1 MFLYRGSDFRTDYSK
16 LGVLCAIFPD
26 VQVLAMT
33 ATANLQD
40 QEHIKDSLG
49 LKSFKSVVG
58 NPGRKNILYYE
69 KYFRHGQ
76 EIDAVEG
83 ILYPIAHGK
92 IMAKCCGI
100 QQSGD
105 RKT

>member
-1 MFLYRGSDFRTDYSK
+1 
-16 LGVLCAIFPD
+16 
-26 VQVLAMT
+26 MT

-58 NPGRKNILYYE
+58 NPDRKNIYYE

-83 ILYPIAHGK
+83 ILYPIAKGLLK
-92 IMAKCCGI
+92 DKTDYPLTVIYIPLK
-100 QQSGD
+100 SGAAEAPQKWGGTY
-105 RKT
+105 RKGHLSFDCYCIFI